1 MFRLF
6 EHPRERHLVD
16 DGRVFCPSR
25 GHDVD
30 FDLCAGCRQ
39 LIEIQL
45 GATPPYVRCAAE
57 IASSP
62 LLK

>member
-6 EHPRERHLVD
+6 QRARERHLVD
-16 DGRVFCPSR
+16 EGRVCCPAR

-45 GATPPYVRCAAE
+45 ATTPPYVRCAAQS
-57 IASSP
+57 ASSP
-62 LLK
+62 LLQ